1 MTSGTVPGILDLEAA
16 LYDLGLESLCSKN
29 LLPPLLGTHSFEQ
42 YGLSGCSYSTEAL
55 SGQVQSYNIPLGQLD
70 PL

>member
-42 YGLSGCSYSTEAL
+42 YWPIWL
-55 SGQVQSYNIPLGQLD
+55 QL
-70 PL
+70 

>member
-29 LLPPLLGTHSFEQ
+29 LLPPLLGTQFQ
-42 YGLSGCSYSTEAL
+42 AIWPIWL
-55 SGQVQSYNIPLGQLD
+55 QLYH
-70 PL
+70 